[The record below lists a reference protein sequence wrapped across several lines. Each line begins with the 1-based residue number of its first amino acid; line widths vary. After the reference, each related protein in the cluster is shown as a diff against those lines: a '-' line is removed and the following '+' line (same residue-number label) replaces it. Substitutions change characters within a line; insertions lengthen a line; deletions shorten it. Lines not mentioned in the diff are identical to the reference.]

1 MSSRQE
7 VVSQSFSNRDVDVV
21 VMVVDVPK
29 VSTNNCEGIVSSKHE
44 VVSQSLSKRDV
55 DVVVATVDVN
65 HT

>member
-1 MSSRQE
+1 
-7 VVSQSFSNRDVDVV
+7 
-21 VMVVDVPK
+21 VDVPK
-29 VSTNNCEGIVSSKHE
+29 VSTNNCEGVVSSKHE